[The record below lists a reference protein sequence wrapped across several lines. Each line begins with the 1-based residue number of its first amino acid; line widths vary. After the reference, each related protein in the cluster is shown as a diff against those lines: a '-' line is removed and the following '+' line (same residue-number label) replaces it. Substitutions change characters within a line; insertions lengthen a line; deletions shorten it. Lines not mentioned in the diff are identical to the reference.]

1 MEGEGVATGRSA
13 VLQPTAAEIFVLADA
28 GASCA
33 AASFLHGRIGKID
46 LSHNRVGEQL
56 ERHVLYCVGPWV
68 ASGPCQL
75 LRAGRIRGLRIPST
89 GCSRVCRYLIIIIDM
104 T

>member
-33 AASFLHGRIGKID
+33 AASLLHGRIGKID
-46 LSHNRVGEQL
+46 VRHNRPGRRTTRASCTVLCRTVGRLWSSSAPSNRTDPRFEDS
-56 ERHVLYCVGPWV
+56 LYRLQ
-68 ASGPCQL
+68 SGTPIL
-75 LRAGRIRGLRIPST
+75 D
-89 GCSRVCRYLIIIIDM
+89 YNH
-104 T
+104 